1 MGTVAT
7 VAGVIDLHSHTTS
20 SDGDLSPTQLV
31 ARAAQ
36 RGVTVLGVTDHDT
49 MVGVPEASEAATRWG
64 IEVVPGV
71 EISVTYSAG
80 SLHLLGYFP
89 EAAPEPLTSRLRD
102 LAAARR
108 SRAEEVVRLLG
119 ALGAPITMADIEA
132 RAGGTIGRPHVAEA
146 LIAAGHVA
154 TRQEAFDRFLHDH
167 GPAWVPH
174 TGILPDEAVQLVR
187 DSGGAP
193 VLAHPG
199 TLRLGTRQLD
209 GLVAKLTHHG
219 LVGIEV
225 HRPEH
230 LPDQHAAYR
239 KLARRHNLIMCGGS
253 DFHRPGDGR
262 EPGDTGDPPLKNTTH
277 LRLAERVATV
287 GP

>member
-7 VAGVIDLHSHTTS
+7 VTGVIDLHSHTTS
-20 SDGDLSPTQLV
+20 SDGDLSPRELV

-36 RGVTVLGVTDHDT
+36 RGVTVLAITDHDT
-49 MVGVPEASEAATRWG
+49 MAGVPEALLAATLHG
-64 IEVVPGV
+64 IDVLPGV
-71 EISVTYSAG
+71 EISVTYSPG

-89 EAAPEPLTSRLRD
+89 DAAPEPLTSRLRG
-102 LAAARR
+102 LAAGRR

-119 ALGAPITMADIEA
+119 DLGAPITMADVQS

-146 LIAAGHVA
+146 LIAAGHVV
-154 TRQEAFDRFLHDH
+154 TRQEAFDRFLHDR

-174 TGILPDEAVQLVR
+174 TGILPDEAVRLVR
-187 DSGGAP
+187 DSGGAA

-199 TLRLGTRQLD
+199 TLRLGTQHLD
-209 GLVAKLTHHG
+209 SLVAKLAHHG

-225 HRPEH
+225 YRPEH
-230 LPDQHAAYR
+230 TPDQRAAYR
-239 KLARRHNLIMCGGS
+239 KLARRHDLIMCGGS

-262 EPGDTGDPPLKNTTH
+262 EPGDTGEPALTSTTH
-277 LRLAERVATV
+277 LRLADRVATV
-287 GP
+287 GL